1 MKVLITGGLGFI
13 GSNIAKKFISDKKN
27 VVTIIDNLD
36 INCGGNLYNIESFK
50 DDLELVNADICDKKL
65 AQEIIKDK
73 DLIINCAA
81 ISSHSL
87 SMEEPK
93 RNINVN
99 VEGVLNILETM
110 RSLNRD
116 IQLIQIG
123 TTTQTGILDNQ
134 DYIDEQSIQNPL
146 DVYSASK
153 VFAEQLTKIYST
165 SYGLNISNIR
175 LPNVFGPR
183 AEINS
188 SKLTFNNYFIGQA
201 LQKKPINVYSPGDQI
216 RNIIFID
223 DAVDAVYLLSKF
235 ENKKNETF
243 LAVSDNHHSVLEIAK
258 ITAKLFNGSVSLV
271 DWPKTNTQD
280 VGSVKFSNKKIKSVL
295 SWEPKYNLKDGLEI
309 TKEYY
314 SKNLEKYL

>member
-36 INCGGNLYNIESFK
+36 INCGGNLFNIESFK
-50 DDLELVNADICDKKL
+50 DDLEFVNADICNKKL
-65 AQEIIKDK
+65 VQEIIKDK

-116 IQLIQIG
+116 IHLIQIG

-223 DAVDAVYLLSKF
+223 DCRCNLF
-235 ENKKNETF
+235 TF
-243 LAVSDNHHSVLEIAK
+243 K
-258 ITAKLFNGSVSLV
+258 I
-271 DWPKTNTQD
+271 
-280 VGSVKFSNKKIKSVL
+280 
-295 SWEPKYNLKDGLEI
+295 
-309 TKEYY
+309 
-314 SKNLEKYL
+314 